1 MLTGESEPIEGSVE
15 CTDDKYIESR
25 NIAFMTT
32 LITNG
37 KGKGIVVTDADGKDY
52 LDFLGG
58 IATSILGHAHPAIVK
73 AVSKQV
79 SILGHVSNFYAHP
92 NAIVLAEKLVRMTG
106 DKAAKVFFCQS
117 GAEANEAAFKLSRRT
132 GKVRVVAAQGAF
144 HGRTMGALSLTGQPA
159 KREPFLPLIKGVKHV
174 PYGDIGAMRKAVTKK
189 TAMVIIEPIMG
200 EAGVIVPPADYL
212 QQLRTL
218 CDDNSALLVI
228 DAVQTG
234 MGRTGDWFGYEYSG
248 ITPDVITLAKGL
260 GGGLPLGAM
269 IALGKAA
276 ELFQPG
282 DHGSTFGGNPV
293 TTAAGLA
300 AIDVIESKKLLA
312 KVKKQGAYLIQELA
326 LIPGVKEV
334 RGAGLLLGIEL
345 DSLKA
350 SDIATA
356 MRNAGVLVNAA
367 NETTI
372 RIAPALIVTD
382 AQINKFISIF
392 RKVISD
398 GK

>member
-1 MLTGESEPIEGSVE
+1 MTNK
-15 CTDDKYIESR
+15 KYSNRWDASLQNSYGKPAI
-25 NIAFMTT
+25 T
-32 LITNG
+32 LV
-37 KGKGIVVTDADGKDY
+37 KGKGIVVTDADGKTY

-73 AVSKQV
+73 AVTKQV
-79 SILGHVSNFYAHP
+79 SVLSHVSNFYAHP
-92 NAIVLAEKLVRMTG
+92 NAIELAEKLVSMTG
-106 DKAAKVFFCQS
+106 DKNAKVFFCQS
-117 GAEANEAAFKLSRRT
+117 GAEANEAALKLSRRT

-144 HGRTMGALSLTGQPA
+144 HGRTMGALSLTGQPS

-174 PYGDIGAMRKAVTKK
+174 PYGDIDAMRKAVSKK

-212 QQLRTL
+212 HQLREL
-218 CDDNSALLVI
+218 CDKNGSLLVI

-269 IALGKAA
+269 IALGNAA
-276 ELFQPG
+276 DLFQPG

-300 AIDVIESKKLLA
+300 AIKFIEAQEILSK
-312 KVKKQGAYLIQELA
+312 VEMQGAHLMQELA

-345 DSLKA
+345 ESIKA
-350 SDIATA
+350 SDVSDA
-356 MRNAGVLVNAA
+356 MRAAGVLVNAA
-367 NETTI
+367 NATTI

-382 AQINKFISIF
+382 AQINKFISLF
-392 RKVISD
+392 RKVVAD
-398 GK
+398 AK

>member
-1 MLTGESEPIEGSVE
+1 MTNKTMINRWSQSVQNNYGSP
-15 CTDDKYIESR
+15 T
-25 NIAFMTT
+25 IA
-32 LITNG
+32 LV
-37 KGKGIVVTDADGKDY
+37 KGKGIVVTDADGKQY

-58 IATSILGHAHPAIVK
+58 IATNILGHAHPAIVK

-79 SILGHVSNFYAHP
+79 SILSHVSNFYVHP
-92 NAIVLAEKLVRMTG
+92 NAVELAEKLVSMTG
-106 DKAAKVFFCQS
+106 DKGAKVFFCQS
-117 GAEANEAAFKLSRRT
+117 GAEANEAALKLSRRT

-144 HGRTMGALSLTGQPA
+144 HGRTMGALSLTGQPS
-159 KREPFLPLIKGVKHV
+159 KREPFLPLVKGVKHV
-174 PYGDIGAMRKAVTKK
+174 PYGDIEAMRKAVTKK

-212 QQLRTL
+212 RQLREL
-218 CDDNSALLVI
+218 CDSKGTLLVI

-276 ELFQPG
+276 DLFQPG

-300 AIDVIESKKLLA
+300 AIKFIESQKLLK
-312 KVKKQGAYLIQELA
+312 KVEKQGAHLMQELA
-326 LIPGVKEV
+326 LIPGVAEV

-345 DSLKA
+345 ENLKSSDVA
-350 SDIATA
+350 SALQKS
-356 MRNAGVLVNAA
+356 GVLVNAA
-367 NETTI
+367 NPTTI
-372 RIAPALIVTD
+372 RLAPALIVTD
-382 AQINKFISIF
+382 VQIKKFITIF
-392 RKVISD
+392 KKVMSD

>member
-1 MLTGESEPIEGSVE
+1 MKNSDFTQRWSSAIQNNYGVP
-15 CTDDKYIESR
+15 R
-25 NIAFMTT
+25 IA
-32 LITNG
+32 LV
-37 KGKGIVVTDADGKDY
+37 KGKGIVVADADGKSY

-58 IATSILGHAHPAIVK
+58 ISTNLLGHAHPVIVK
-73 AVSKQV
+73 AVTKQI
-79 SILGHVSNFYAHP
+79 SMLSHVSNFYAHP
-92 NAIVLAEKLVRMTG
+92 NVVELAEKLIAMTG
-106 DKAAKVFFCQS
+106 AQSGRVFFCQS
-117 GAEANEAAFKLSRRT
+117 GAEANEAAFKLSRKT
-132 GKVRVVAAQGAF
+132 GKIRVVAALGAF
-144 HGRTMGALSLTGQPA
+144 HGRTMGALSLTGQPS
-159 KREPFLPLIKGVKHV
+159 KREAFLPLIKGVKHV
-174 PYGDIGAMRKAVTKK
+174 PYGDIVAMRRAVTKK

-200 EAGVIVPPADYL
+200 EAGVIVPPSGYL
-212 QQLRTL
+212 QELRRL
-218 CDDNSALLVI
+218 CDEKGALLVF

-276 ELFQPG
+276 DLFHPG

-300 AIDVIESKKLLA
+300 AIKFIESKDLLA
-312 KVKKQGAYLIQELA
+312 TVKVKGEFLMQELA

-345 DSLKA
+345 VSRDADLVA
-350 SDIATA
+350 RALEE
-356 MRNAGVLVNAA
+356 NGVLVNAA
-367 NETTI
+367 TASTI

-382 AQINKFISIF
+382 AQIKKFISIF
-392 RKVISD
+392 RKVLID
-398 GK
+398 VN

>member
-1 MLTGESEPIEGSVE
+1 
-15 CTDDKYIESR
+15 
-25 NIAFMTT
+25 MTNKAYLNRWDRSLQNNYGKPSIT
-32 LITNG
+32 LV
-37 KGKGIVVTDADGKDY
+37 KGKGILVTDADGKTY
-52 LDFLGG
+52 MDFLGG
-58 IATSILGHAHPAIVK
+58 IATNILGHAHPAIVK
-73 AVSKQV
+73 AVTRQISAL
-79 SILGHVSNFYAHP
+79 SHVSNFYAHP
-92 NAIVLAEKLVRMTG
+92 NAIALAEKLTAMTG
-106 DKAAKVFFCQS
+106 DKSAKVFFCQS

-144 HGRTMGALSLTGQPA
+144 HGRTMGALSLTGQPS
-159 KREPFLPLIKGVKHV
+159 KREPFLPLVKGVKHV
-174 PYGDIGAMRKAVTKK
+174 PFGDIDAMRKAISKK

-212 QQLRTL
+212 QDLRNL
-218 CDDNSALLVI
+218 CDKNGVLLVI

-269 IALGKAA
+269 IALGNAA

-300 AIDVIESKKLLA
+300 AIEFIETRDILSR
-312 KVKKQGAYLIQELA
+312 VQKQGEHLIQELA

-334 RGAGLLLGIEL
+334 RGAGLLIGIEL
-345 DSLKA
+345 ESLKA
-350 SDIATA
+350 SDVSDA
-356 MRNAGVLVNAA
+356 MREAGVLVNAA
-367 NETTI
+367 NSTTI

-382 AQINKFISIF
+382 AQITKFISIF
-392 RKVISD
+392 RKVISHA
-398 GK
+398 K

>member
-1 MLTGESEPIEGSVE
+1 MTNKKMLDRWNSVVQNNYG
-15 CTDDKYIESR
+15 TPS
-25 NIAFMTT
+25 IA
-32 LITNG
+32 LI
-37 KGKGIVVTDADGKDY
+37 KGKGIVVTDADGKVY

-73 AVSKQV
+73 AVTKQV
-79 SILGHVSNFYAHP
+79 STLGHISNFYAHP
-92 NAIVLAEKLVRMTG
+92 NAITLAEKLVAMTG
-106 DKAAKVFFCQS
+106 EEKAKVFFCQS

-144 HGRTMGALSLTGQPA
+144 HGRTMGALSLTGQPS

-174 PYGDIGAMRKAVTKK
+174 PYGDIEAMRKAISRK
-189 TAMVIIEPIMG
+189 TAMVIVEPIMG

-212 QQLRTL
+212 QQLRAI
-218 CDDNSALLVI
+218 CDDKGALLVI

-276 ELFQPG
+276 DLFQPG

-300 AIDVIESKKLLA
+300 AIDVIESKELLN
-312 KVKKQGAYLIQELA
+312 KVKQQGDFLIQEIA

-334 RGAGLLLGIEL
+334 RGAGLLIGVEL
-345 DSLKA
+345 ESLKA

-356 MRNAGVLVNAA
+356 MRDGGVLVNAA
-367 NETTI
+367 NATTI

-382 AQINKFISIF
+382 VQIKKFISIF

-398 GK
+398 AK

>member
-1 MLTGESEPIEGSVE
+1 MTNK
-15 CTDDKYIESR
+15 KYLNRWERSLQNNYGKPSI
-25 NIAFMTT
+25 T
-32 LITNG
+32 LV
-37 KGKGIVVTDADGKDY
+37 KGKGVLVTDADGKTY
-52 LDFLGG
+52 MDFLGG
-58 IATSILGHAHPAIVK
+58 IATNILGHAHPAIVK
-73 AVSKQV
+73 AVTKQV
-79 SILGHVSNFYAHP
+79 SILSHVSNFYAHP
-92 NAIVLAEKLVRMTG
+92 NAIALAEKLTAMTG
-106 DKAAKVFFCQS
+106 DKGAKVFFCQS
-117 GAEANEAAFKLSRRT
+117 GAEANEAALKLSRRT
-132 GKVRVVAAQGAF
+132 GKVRIVAAQGAF
-144 HGRTMGALSLTGQPA
+144 HGRTMGALSLTGQPS

-174 PYGDIGAMRKAVTKK
+174 PFGDIDAMRKAVSKK

-212 QQLRTL
+212 QELRKL
-218 CDDNSALLVI
+218 CDKNGTLLVI

-248 ITPDVITLAKGL
+248 ITPDVITMAKGL

-300 AIDVIESKKLLA
+300 AIEFIESKKILN
-312 KVKKQGAYLIQELA
+312 KVEKQGAHLIQELA

-345 DSLKA
+345 ESLKA
-350 SDIATA
+350 SNVSDA
-356 MRNAGVLVNAA
+356 MREAGVLVNAA
-367 NETTI
+367 NATTI

-382 AQINKFISIF
+382 AQITKFIAIF
-392 RKVISD
+392 KKVITD
-398 GK
+398 AK

>member
-1 MLTGESEPIEGSVE
+1 MTNKNLVDRWIVSIQNNYGTPG
-15 CTDDKYIESR
+15 
-25 NIAFMTT
+25 IA
-32 LITNG
+32 LV
-37 KGKGIVVTDADGKDY
+37 KGKGVVVTDSDGNKY

-58 IATSILGHAHPAIVK
+58 IATNILGHAHPAIIK
-73 AVSKQV
+73 AVSEQ
-79 SILGHVSNFYAHP
+79 IATLNHVSNFYAHP
-92 NAIVLAEKLVRMTG
+92 NAINLAEKLIQMTG
-106 DKAAKVFFCQS
+106 EKNAKVFFCQS
-117 GAEANEAAFKLSRRT
+117 GAEANEAALKLSRRT
-132 GKVRVVAAQGAF
+132 GKSKVVAAQGAF

-200 EAGVIVPPADYL
+200 EAGVIVPPSDYL
-212 QQLRTL
+212 KQLREI
-218 CDDNSALLVI
+218 CNDKGALLVI

-269 IALGKAA
+269 IAIGTAA
-276 ELFQPG
+276 DLFQPG

-293 TTAAGLA
+293 TTAAALA
-300 AIDVIESKKLLA
+300 VIKVIETKDILSK
-312 KVKKQGAYLIQELA
+312 VEKQGRFLIQELA

-345 DSLKA
+345 ETLDAKQIANSL
-350 SDIATA
+350 SEI
-356 MRNAGVLVNAA
+356 GILVNAA
-367 NETTI
+367 NESTI

-382 AQINKFISIF
+382 VQINKFISCF
-392 RKVISD
+392 KKVVANA
-398 GK
+398 K

>member
-1 MLTGESEPIEGSVE
+1 MSNKKFLTRWDNSLQNNYGKPAI
-15 CTDDKYIESR
+15 
-25 NIAFMTT
+25 T
-32 LITNG
+32 LV
-37 KGKGIVVTDADGKDY
+37 KGKGIVVTDADGKTY

-73 AVSKQV
+73 AVTKQV
-79 SILGHVSNFYAHP
+79 STLSHVSNFYAHP
-92 NAIVLAEKLVRMTG
+92 NAIALAEKLTKMTG
-106 DKAAKVFFCQS
+106 DKNAKVFFCQS
-117 GAEANEAAFKLSRRT
+117 GAEANEAALKLSRRT

-144 HGRTMGALSLTGQPA
+144 HGRTMGALSITGQPS

-174 PYGDIGAMRKAVTKK
+174 PYGDIDAMRKAITKK

-200 EAGVIVPPADYL
+200 EAGVIVPPTEYL
-212 QQLRTL
+212 QQLREL
-218 CDDNSALLVI
+218 CDKNGSLLVI

-276 ELFQPG
+276 DLFQPG

-300 AIDVIESKKLLA
+300 AIEFIESKKILD
-312 KVKKQGAYLIQELA
+312 KVEKQGAHLMQEIA

-345 DSLKA
+345 ESLKA
-350 SDIATA
+350 SDVSDA
-356 MRNAGVLVNAA
+356 MRSAGVLVNAA
-367 NETTI
+367 NATTI

-382 AQINKFISIF
+382 AQIDKFISLF
-392 RKVISD
+392 RKVIAD

>member
-1 MLTGESEPIEGSVE
+1 MINKKYLNRWNSALQGNYGSPS
-15 CTDDKYIESR
+15 I
-25 NIAFMTT
+25 T
-32 LITNG
+32 LV
-37 KGKGIVVTDADGKDY
+37 KGKGILVTDADGKIY
-52 LDFLGG
+52 MDFLGG
-58 IATSILGHAHPAIVK
+58 IATNILGHAHPAIVK
-73 AVSKQV
+73 AVTKQV
-79 SILGHVSNFYAHP
+79 STLSHVSNFYAHP
-92 NAIVLAEKLVRMTG
+92 NAIELAEELIAMTG
-106 DKAAKVFFCQS
+106 DKSAKVFFCQS
-117 GAEANEAAFKLSRRT
+117 GAEANEAALKLSRRT
-132 GKVRVVAAQGAF
+132 GKVRIIAAQGAF
-144 HGRTMGALSLTGQPA
+144 HGRTMGALSLTGQPS

-174 PYGDIGAMRKAVTKK
+174 PFGDIDAMRKAVTKK

-212 QQLRTL
+212 QQLRQL
-218 CDDNSALLVI
+218 CDKNGSLLVI

-300 AIDVIESKKLLA
+300 AIEFIESKGILS
-312 KVKKQGAYLIQELA
+312 KVKKQGAHLILELA

-334 RGAGLLLGIEL
+334 RGAGLLIGIDLE
-345 DSLKA
+345 SLKA
-350 SDIATA
+350 SEISDA
-356 MRNAGVLVNAA
+356 MREAGVLVNAA
-367 NETTI
+367 NATTI
-372 RIAPALIVTD
+372 RIAPALIVSD
-382 AQINKFISIF
+382 AQITKFISIF
-392 RKVISD
+392 KKVIAD
-398 GK
+398 AK

>member
-1 MLTGESEPIEGSVE
+1 MINRWSNSVQNNYGSP
-15 CTDDKYIESR
+15 S
-25 NIAFMTT
+25 IA
-32 LITNG
+32 LV
-37 KGKGIVVTDADGKDY
+37 KGKGIVVTDADGKQY

-58 IATSILGHAHPAIVK
+58 IATNILGHAHPAIVK

-79 SILGHVSNFYAHP
+79 AILGHVSNFYVHP
-92 NAIVLAEKLVRMTG
+92 NAIELAEKLASMTG
-106 DKAAKVFFCQS
+106 DKSAKVFFCQS
-117 GAEANEAAFKLSRRT
+117 GAEANEAALKLSRRT

-144 HGRTMGALSLTGQPA
+144 HGRTMGALSLTGQPS
-159 KREPFLPLIKGVKHV
+159 KREPFLPLVKGVKHV
-174 PYGDIGAMRKAVTKK
+174 PYGDIEAMRKAVTKK

-212 QQLRTL
+212 QELRAL
-218 CDDNSALLVI
+218 CDAKGALLVI

-276 ELFQPG
+276 DLFQPG

-300 AIDVIESKKLLA
+300 AIKFMESQKLLK
-312 KVKKQGAYLIQELA
+312 KVEKKGTYLMQELA
-326 LIPGVKEV
+326 LIPGVAEV

-345 DSLKA
+345 ENLKA
-350 SDIATA
+350 SDVASA
-356 MRNAGVLVNAA
+356 LQKEGVLVNAA
-367 NETTI
+367 NPTTI
-372 RIAPALIVTD
+372 RLAPALIVTD
-382 AQINKFISIF
+382 IQIKKFITIF
-392 RKVISD
+392 KKVMSD